1 MEEDDSKHLYEVE
14 REMQEYESEI
24 KDDFPHR
31 PIANLQIHDTIPTGG
46 KCSLYILLAIQ
57 LVIIL
62 ILIILLG
69 INGVTLTQLNSS
81 TCDSST
87 GAGSSGGLVGSTSS
101 ASDQILNITQQLL
114 SRTGALSDNMTQVLG
129 QLMDAQMNSKVLG
142 YNVSQ
147 LSQQLGSTDA
157 KVDDIRSMGSDQMA
171 LFLNMSDYLYQVLQT
186 TGDSAQKLVN
196 IIGSL
201 TNLKDTSTTAA
212 AVVDDILVIVEE
224 LLTLQNASSLFN
236 SITPVSCKDIKAV
249 QPNSVTGY
257 YHVNSRNIYCNM
269 DTLCGSGGG
278 WTRLAY
284 LDMTDATQN
293 CPSGFRLYQTGGVRA
308 CGRATSGSA
317 SCTSVTF
324 PSNSI
329 SYSQVCGRV
338 TGYQFRSTDA
348 FAGPSGSID
357 SHYVDGVSITRGNP
371 RQHVWTFVANVFDT
385 SPHFPSLNCPCA
397 TGSSQNAPSFV
408 GNHYFCESGNHNNFW
423 SNILY
428 TSDPLW
434 DGEGCGPRELTCCAA
449 AGLPWFHRD
458 FGNST
463 TDYIELRICGDQST
477 PDEDNPVSFY
487 DIYVK

>member
-1 MEEDDSKHLYEVE
+1 MEEEHDSKHLYDVS
-14 REMQEYESEI
+14 EMHDEYDGEL
-24 KDDFPHR
+24 KHR
-31 PIANLQIHDTIPTGG
+31 PMTNFQIHDTISSTG
-46 KCSLYILLAIQ
+46 KCSLYVLLGIQ

-87 GAGSSGGLVGSTSS
+87 GGLVGSPSS
-101 ASDQILNITQQLL
+101 TSDQILNITQQLL
-114 SRTGALSDNMTQVLG
+114 SHTGALSNNMTQVLG
-129 QLMDAQMNSKVLG
+129 QLMDAQMNSKVLC

-157 KVDDIRSMGSDQMA
+157 KVDDIRAAVDEHMVYT
-171 LFLNMSDYLYQVLQT
+171 LNMSDVLNQVLET
-186 TGDSAQKLVN
+186 TGDSAQKLVS

-201 TNLKDTSTTAA
+201 TNLKDTSSTTA
-212 AVVDDILVIVEE
+212 AVVDDILVIAEE

-249 QPNSVTGY
+249 KPNSPTGY

-293 CPSGFRLYQTGGVRA
+293 CPSSLRYYNTGGVRA

-338 TGYQFRSTDA
+338 TGYQYRSTDGFYA
-348 FAGPSGSID
+348 EGSNHYNID
-357 SHYVDGVSITRGNP
+357 SYYVDGVSITRGSP

-385 SPHFPSLNCPCA
+385 STNNPESNCPCT
-397 TGSSQNAPSFV
+397 TGSSQTAPSFV
-408 GNHYFCESGNHNNFW
+408 GNHYFCESGNHNNYYTY
-423 SNILY
+423 ILY

-434 DGEGCGPRELTCCAA
+434 DGQGCGPIEGTCCAA
-449 AGLPWFHRD
+449 PGLPWFHRD

>member
-1 MEEDDSKHLYEVE
+1 MEEDDSKNLYEVE

-31 PIANLQIHDTIPTGG
+31 PIANLQIHDTISSTG
-46 KCSLYILLAIQ
+46 KCSLYVLLGIQ
-57 LVIIL
+57 VVVIL

-69 INGVTLTQLNSS
+69 INGVTLTHLN
-81 TCDSST
+81 TVEVCDNTGGGST
-87 GAGSSGGLVGSTSS
+87 GASTGTVGSTSDS
-101 ASDQILNITQQLL
+101 TAQLLNITQRILSYKDNDTMYALRNTDLL
-114 SRTGALSDNMTQVLG
+114 Q
-129 QLMDAQMNSKVLG
+129 VLG

-157 KVDDIRSMGSDQMA
+157 KVDDIRNMGNDQMA
-171 LFLNMSDYLYQVLQT
+171 LFLNMSDYLYQVLET

-201 TNLKDTSTTAA
+201 TNLKDTSITTA
-212 AVVDDILVIVEE
+212 AVVDDILVIAEE

-249 QPNSVTGY
+249 KPNSVTGY

-338 TGYQFRSTDA
+338 TGYQYRSTDA

-397 TGSSQNAPSFV
+397 TGSAQNAPSFV

-449 AGLPWFHRD
+449 PGLPWFHRD
-458 FGNST
+458 FVNST

>member
-1 MEEDDSKHLYEVE
+1 M
-14 REMQEYESEI
+14 
-24 KDDFPHR
+24 
-31 PIANLQIHDTIPTGG
+31 
-46 KCSLYILLAIQ
+46 
-57 LVIIL
+57 
-62 ILIILLG
+62 
-69 INGVTLTQLNSS
+69 
-81 TCDSST
+81 
-87 GAGSSGGLVGSTSS
+87 
-101 ASDQILNITQQLL
+101 
-114 SRTGALSDNMTQVLG
+114 
-129 QLMDAQMNSKVLG
+129 
-142 YNVSQ
+142 
-147 LSQQLGSTDA
+147 
-157 KVDDIRSMGSDQMA
+157 
-171 LFLNMSDYLYQVLQT
+171 
-186 TGDSAQKLVN
+186 
-196 IIGSL
+196 
-201 TNLKDTSTTAA
+201 
-212 AVVDDILVIVEE
+212 VDDILVIAEE

-236 SITPVSCKDIKAV
+236 SITQSLVKISR
-249 QPNSVTGY
+249 QLNPNSVTGY

-338 TGYQFRSTDA
+338 TGYQFRSTDGFYA
-348 FAGPSGSID
+348 EGSNHYNID
-357 SHYVDGVSITRGNP
+357 SYYVDGVSITRGSP

-385 SPHFPSLNCPCA
+385 STNSPESNCPCT
-397 TGSSQNAPSFV
+397 TGSSQTAPSFV
-408 GNHYFCESGNHNNFW
+408 GNHYFCESGNHNNYYTY
-423 SNILY
+423 ILY

-434 DGEGCGPRELTCCAA
+434 DGQGCGPRELTCCAA

-458 FGNST
+458 FVNST